1 MNRPPFE
8 TPPMVGGHRH
18 LAGEGRAAVVSRLRR
33 LQVRNTAEPAGPKE
47 RCDFCAAEITPQH
60 RHVLDTHDRR
70 ILCVCEPC
78 SLTLHGQGRYRP
90 TGRRLLRLEEFR
102 LSDELWARFA
112 IPVGL
117 AFFFVSSHAERVLAL
132 YPSPLGA
139 TESELDLSAW
149 EELLDANP
157 KLGGLEPDAEALLV
171 SRMGTERLHYIVPID
186 RCYELVGLVR
196 SNWRGISGGDEAD
209 RVISNFFERIDEQA
223 QAQ

>member
-33 LQVRNTAEPAGPKE
+33 LQVRNTAEPAGPRE
-47 RCDFCAAEITPQH
+47 RCDFCAAEITPEH
-60 RHVLDTHDRR
+60 GHVLDTHDRR

-78 SLTLHGQGRYRP
+78 SLTLHGRGRYRS
-90 TGRRLLRLEEFR
+90 TGRRILRLDGFR
-102 LSDELWARFA
+102 LSDELWARLA

-117 AFFFVSSHAERVLAL
+117 AFFFISSQAERVLAL

-157 KLGGLEPDAEALLV
+157 QLGGLEPDAEALLV
-171 SRMGTERLHYIVPID
+171 SRMGNAPTHYIVPID

-196 SNWRGISGGDEAD
+196 SNWRGLSGGEEAD
-209 RVISNFFERIDEQA
+209 RVVSGFFERIDQQA